1 MGKLTWIVIV
11 CVLALGGTWAVA
23 SYKLNDK
30 VARFEQGLQEIGP
43 ERGGRLPTEE
53 SVSNR
58 VQEQALQLGL
68 HLEDLEVSIEPLGKG
83 NIDRAGMAT
92 QMVQHKL
99 DEVNRSRELGVGVQE
114 TEGTKVAPELFGPKK
129 LGLQGVLIEIRASVR
144 AKKWL
149 WSINEPVSATIT
161 VH

>member
-1 MGKLTWIVIV
+1 MGKLTWFVVACIV
-11 CVLALGGTWAVA
+11 ALGGAWAVA

-30 VARFEQGLQEIGP
+30 VARFEQGLHQIGP

-53 SVSNR
+53 SVTNR

-68 HLEDLEVSIEPLGKG
+68 RLEDLQVSIEPLGKD
-83 NIDRAGMAT
+83 NIGRAGMAT
-92 QMVQHKL
+92 QMVQDKL
-99 DEVNRSRELGVGVQE
+99 DDVNRSRELGVPVQE
-114 TEGTKVAPELFGPKK
+114 TEGSKVAPELFGPKK
-129 LGLQGVLIEIRASVR
+129 LALQGALIEVNARVH

-149 WSINEPVSATIT
+149 WSISEPVSATIT

>member
-11 CVLALGGTWAVA
+11 CVLALGGAWAVA

-30 VARFEQGLQEIGP
+30 VAQFEQGLQEIGP

-53 SVSNR
+53 SVTNR
-58 VQEQALQLGL
+58 VQERALQLGL
-68 HLEDLEVSIEPLGKG
+68 QLEDLQVSVEPLGEN
-83 NIDRAGMAT
+83 NIGRAGVAT
-92 QMVQHKL
+92 QMVHDKL
-99 DEVNRSRELGVGVQE
+99 DEVNRSQQLGVPAQE
-114 TEGTKVAPELFGPKK
+114 TEGSKVAPELYGPKK
-129 LGLQGVLIEIRASVR
+129 LALQGALVEVRARVR

>member
-1 MGKLTWIVIV
+1 MGKLIWIVIACIV
-11 CVLALGGTWAVA
+11 ALGGAWAVA
-23 SYKLNDK
+23 SYKLGDK
-30 VARFEQGLQEIGP
+30 VAQFEQGLQKIGP

-53 SVSNR
+53 SVENR

-68 HLEDLEVSIEPLGKG
+68 QIDDLVVSIAPLGKG

-92 QMVQHKL
+92 QMVQDKL
-99 DEVNRSRELGVGVQE
+99 DEVNRSRELGTPVQE
-114 TEGTKVAPELFGPKK
+114 TEGSKVAPELYGPKK
-129 LGLQGVLIEIRASVR
+129 LALQGVLIEVNARVR